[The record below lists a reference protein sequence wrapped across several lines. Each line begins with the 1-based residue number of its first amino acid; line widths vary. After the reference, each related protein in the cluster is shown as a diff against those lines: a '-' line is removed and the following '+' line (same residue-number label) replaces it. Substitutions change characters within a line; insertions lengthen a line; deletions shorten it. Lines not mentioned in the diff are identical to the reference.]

1 MSSSTLIT
9 KTNKEISILIHEIND
24 KKRILY
30 TGNQQ
35 SARDAINEI
44 KTKLSNIDDK
54 VSSF

>member
-35 SARDAINEI
+35 GARDAINEI

-54 VSSF
+54 VFSF

>member
-9 KTNKEISILIHEIND
+9 KTNKEISILIQEIND

-30 TGNQQ
+30 TGSQQ

-44 KTKLSNIDDK
+44 KTKFSNIDDK
-54 VSSF
+54 VI